1 MQTRTPIYNTQS
13 KLRTIYESCRNQGGA
28 ETAGARWEDLLRNKL
43 LGLHKDRKRGWFI
56 KDAAMSPYDFAS
68 DGNLAETAY
77 AILGPDAP
85 RLVSTPRT
93 VLLTEALAAQAAG
106 GRSLYEAG
114 NTAIQ
119 PSQFIDISSWDVTV
133 GGLIE
138 ARMIEEYRKP
148 EYVMDRLFQNFPTN
162 LHAQKLIGT
171 SRIGDRAIAMQPGQS
186 HPSAQF
192 TERFITTP
200 YTIKY
205 GVKCEVTKEAVF
217 FDRTNQV
224 LERAGSIGMELGLR
238 KEYLCCDV
246 FLGTVNPYIY
256 DGVSYNTY
264 LTSGVWTNDL
274 TGNSLIG
281 GDVYNLQ
288 NAWVAGQNMRDQE
301 ANQPITIHY
310 DTVVCAP
317 GAKVVASAIIK
328 QQQFQML
335 SSGSGSV
342 YNAGLRTEA
351 PPPEDL
357 YGESIGGTKLI
368 WSPYLNKRMTDSAA
382 IGGMGLSQSQANNY
396 WFYTAGDEAFRW
408 MENWDVNIVTVD
420 TSSYT
425 MADQGIIM
433 AAIGDFMATPAVFEP
448 RKVIRSRT

>member
-1 MQTRTPIYNTQS
+1 MLATRTPVYNT
-13 KLRTIYESCRNQGGA
+13 KPRLATIYESCRNQGSA
-28 ETAGARWEDLLRNKL
+28 ETASARWEDLLRNKL
-43 LGLHKDRKRGWFI
+43 LGLHKDRKKGWFI
-56 KDAAMSPYDFAS
+56 KDAQMSPFDFAS
-68 DGNLAETAY
+68 GGNLAETAY
-77 AILGPDAP
+77 SILGPDAV
-85 RLVSTPRT
+85 RLVSTPRS
-93 VLLTEALAAQAAG
+93 VLLTEALSRQ
-106 GRSLYEAG
+106 LYEAG

-138 ARMIEEYRKP
+138 ARIIEEYRKP

-171 SRIGDRAIAMQPGQS
+171 GRIGDRAIAMQPGQS
-186 HPSAQF
+186 HPAAQF

-217 FDRTNQV
+217 FDLTNQV
-224 LERAGSIGMELGLR
+224 LTRAGSIGLELGLR

-246 FLGTVNPYIY
+246 FLGSVNPYVY

-264 LTSGVWTNDL
+264 LTSGTWVNDL

-301 ANQPITIHY
+301 ANQPIANNY
-310 DTVVCAP
+310 DTIVIAP

-335 SSGSGSV
+335 SSGSNSV
-342 YNAGLRTEA
+342 YNQGLRTDA
-351 PPPEDL
+351 PAPEDL

-368 WSPYLNKRMTDSAA
+368 WSPYLNKRMTDAVST
-382 IGGMGLSQSQANNY
+382 GGLGLTQSQADAY
-396 WFYTAGDEAFRW
+396 WWYTQGDEAFRW
-408 MENWDVNIVTVD
+408 MENWDINIQTVD
-420 TSSYT
+420 TGSYT
-425 MADQGIIM
+425 MADQGIVM
-433 AAIGDFMATPAVFEP
+433 AAIGDFMGTPTVFEP
-448 RKVIRSRT
+448 RKVIRNRS